1 MVPLGSQ
8 QLCQGSYAGLDRRLG
23 HLLPRRYPQL
33 PRALT
38 DGVHPRDHL
47 VFALLVTGLV
57 IRLPRVKQQAL
68 YTVSEKMN
76 VVISCC
82 AMSQRLGDTP

>member
-1 MVPLGSQ
+1 MPRKLHWARP
-8 QLCQGSYAGLDRRLG
+8 QGLAICF
-23 HLLPRRYPQL
+23 PRRYPQL

-47 VFALLVTGLV
+47 IFALLVTGLV

-76 VVISCC
+76 VVISCSV
-82 AMSQRLGDTP
+82 MSQSPGVSGRYV